1 MASIFLLLGLLIPS
15 LKISGAQSIGVCYG
29 KLGDNLP
36 SESEVVELYNTNG
49 IGKMRIYWPDEAT
62 LQALRGSNIE
72 LIVDVP
78 RDKLQS
84 LTDAG
89 AASDWVRNNILA
101 FPDVNIKY
109 IAVGNEIHPDYGEA
123 SSVLPA
129 MQSIQNAINSAN
141 LQGQIKVSTAID
153 TSLLGK
159 SYPPNDGVFSDAANG
174 YITPIARFL
183 AENGSPLLAN
193 VYPYF
198 AYTGNRDSI
207 DLQYALANSVGIV
220 VEGGTRYRSL
230 FEAQLD
236 SLYAALEK
244 VNAPDVKIVVSE
256 SGWPSEGDPAATIE
270 NAGTYYRNLID
281 HVKGGTP
288 KRPQGPI
295 ETYLFAMF
303 DENQKQGLATEQ
315 HFGVFSPNK
324 QPKYELSFR

>member
-1 MASIFLLLGLLIPS
+1 
-15 LKISGAQSIGVCYG
+15 
-29 KLGDNLP
+29 
-36 SESEVVELYNTNG
+36 
-49 IGKMRIYWPDEAT
+49 MRIYGPDQAT

-72 LIVDVP
+72 LIIDVP
-78 RDKLQS
+78 KDKVQS
-84 LTDAG
+84 LADAG
-89 AASDWVRNNILA
+89 AASDWVQNNIVA
-101 FPDVNIKY
+101 FAPAVNFKY
-109 IAVGNEIHPDYGEA
+109 IAVGNEIHPSEGEA
-123 SSVLPA
+123 NSVLSA
-129 MQSIQNAINSAN
+129 MRNIQNAINSAN

-153 TSLLGK
+153 TKLLGK
-159 SYPPNDGVFSDAANG
+159 SYPPNDGVFSDTT
-174 YITPIARFL
+174 YITPIAQFL
-183 AENGSPLLAN
+183 KENGSPLLAN

-198 AYTGNRDSI
+198 AYTDDPNTI
-207 DLQYALANSVGIV
+207 DLQYALFNSEGIV
-220 VEGGTRYRSL
+220 VPDGTRYRNL
-230 FEAQLD
+230 FDAQLD

-303 DENQKQGLATEQ
+303 DENQKGGDADEQ

-324 QPKYELSFR
+324 QPKYQLSFS